1 MTKII
6 NDGYSIIYAR
16 KIICGG
22 NKSIKTQAVMK
33 HPLYLHVLN
42 QYMKDRCYNKTF
54 YYHITS
60 LKQGPLQDPNKRII
74 VTQELHEERG

>member
-1 MTKII
+1 LNPKKLKPSPSEVIYLIEQMTKII

-42 QYMKDRCYNKTF
+42 QYMKDRCTIKPF
-54 YYHITS
+54 
-60 LKQGPLQDPNKRII
+60 II
-74 VTQELHEERG
+74 ISRV